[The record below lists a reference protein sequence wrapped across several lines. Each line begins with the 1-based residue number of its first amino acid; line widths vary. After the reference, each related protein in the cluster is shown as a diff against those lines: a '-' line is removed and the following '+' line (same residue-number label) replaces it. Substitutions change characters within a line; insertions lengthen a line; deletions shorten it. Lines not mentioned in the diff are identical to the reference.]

1 MKKLVLSISLIVMF
15 MVWSVLSADAYF
27 GDTMTDKKHFSLGVS
42 GQNKDQV
49 MSATALMP
57 FKYGWI
63 GLHGARQTAGDK
75 IISEI
80 GNAHLQGVYDIG
92 NVNLE
97 GYIEIYR
104 DLKREIKH
112 AAGSGYFLRFPRL
125 EWNGVVFSFGA
136 GNWTEL
142 RQPEINKEADA
153 ESRIGWLSFVSGN
166 LVVKGGHLSSVVRY
180 KPTIDFDQTIWEFS
194 SVFNYPVN
202 REWLI
207 GFMKNAILENDDFH
221 TSYQLVLTYTPEE
234 GE

>member
-1 MKKLVLSISLIVMF
+1 MKKLVLSISLIMMF
-15 MVWSVLSADAYF
+15 MAWSALSASAYF
-27 GDTMTDKKHFSLGVS
+27 GDAMTGTKHFSLGVA
-42 GQNKDQV
+42 GQGKDQT

-63 GLHGARQTAGDK
+63 GLHGARQTADDK

-92 NVNLE
+92 AVNLE
-97 GYIEIYR
+97 AYIEIYR
-104 DLKREIKH
+104 DIKRDIEH
-112 AAGSGYFLRFPRL
+112 AFGSGYFLRPPRV

-136 GNWTEL
+136 GNWTER
-142 RQPEINKEADA
+142 RQDEINKDADA

-166 LVVKGGHLSSVVRY
+166 LVVKGGQLSSVVRY

-194 SVFNYPVN
+194 SAFNYPIN
-202 REWLI
+202 REWLL
-207 GFMKNAILENDDFH
+207 GFTKNAILENEDFH
-221 TSYQLVLTYTPEE
+221 TSYQLILTYTPGE